1 MGQGAG
7 VVRRVRPRHRG
18 GESAGGVGQERARNA
33 EELSRLTK
41 AQTRRNAAGSWPRDS
56 RLCAVVGASASSIAD
71 MPSPDDRQRVAAYG
85 VARRRDEVLL
95 VQASSATGVPGTWW
109 LPGGGLWFGE
119 SPRECLV
126 REFMEETGLV
136 ARVGDVL
143 DVVSDVA
150 VLVREPVRLHSVR
163 LIYEVEAE
171 PGSERPEA
179 DGSTDAVRWVRYR
192 DLEALPLIPWLR
204 ELAVTHLTA
213 R

>member
-1 MGQGAG
+1 MQL
-7 VVRRVRPRHRG
+7 P
-18 GESAGGVGQERARNA
+18 
-33 EELSRLTK
+33 EE
-41 AQTRRNAAGSWPRDS
+41 
-56 RLCAVVGASASSIAD
+56 
-71 MPSPDDRQRVAAYG
+71 RQRVAAYG
-85 VARRRDEVLL
+85 VARGRDEVLL

-119 SPRECLV
+119 GPRECLV

-143 DVVSDVA
+143 DVVSDVT

-163 LIYEVEAE
+163 LIYEVEVE
-171 PGSERPEA
+171 PGSERREA

-192 DLEALPLIPWLR
+192 DLEALPLIAWLR
-204 ELAVTHLTA
+204 ELAATHLIA